1 MSRTGT
7 LCDRTT
13 STVGIILLCD
23 RVNDRQITMLI
34 QLFSSFRNTQVL
46 RHRNKCTKVYIYHR
60 IKAIALFPIAVKLPK
75 ESTSSLSAKEK
86 VVKAVLMT
94 AAGNP
99 EVLQVQEIPNP
110 GIPPGETELLVRL
123 MAAGVNPIDTK
134 LRKRGTFYPDNMPAI
149 LGCDGAGVVEA
160 VGAAVQRFRV
170 GDEVYFCNG
179 GLGAHQGNYAEFT
192 VVDERFVARKPAS
205 VSFAEAAAAPLV
217 LITAWEAL
225 YERGRLEP
233 GEKVLI
239 HAGAGGVGH
248 VAIQLAKLKGADV
261 CTTVSSQEKA
271 NFVKQLGADE
281 VIFYKQTDFVQA
293 ALDWTGGEGVDLA
306 FDTVGGETFHKT
318 FPAVRVYGDI
328 VTILEPDANTV
339 WKTARNRNL
348 RIGLELMLTPMVQK
362 MVSAQQHHAEI
373 LEQSA
378 TWIDEGKLKIHVSQ
392 KFSLAEA
399 AKAHQ
404 LLETGSVT
412 GKIVL
417 LINDE

>member
-1 MSRTGT
+1 M
-7 LCDRTT
+7 
-13 STVGIILLCD
+13 
-23 RVNDRQITMLI
+23 
-34 QLFSSFRNTQVL
+34 
-46 RHRNKCTKVYIYHR
+46 
-60 IKAIALFPIAVKLPK
+60 
-75 ESTSSLSAKEK
+75 
-86 VVKAVLMT
+86 KAVLMT
-94 AAGNP
+94 APGNP
-99 EVLQVQEIPNP
+99 EVLQMQSLPKP
-110 GIPPGETELLVRL
+110 AIPPKETELLVRL
-123 MAAGVNPIDTK
+123 VAAGVNPIDTK

-179 GLGAHQGNYAEFT
+179 GLGAHQGNYAEYT
-192 VVDERFVARKPAS
+192 VLDERFVARKPVSA
-205 VSFAEAAAAPLV
+205 SFAEAAAAPLV

-225 YERGRLEP
+225 YERGRLQP

-271 NFVKQLGADE
+271 DFVKQLGADE

-293 ALDWTGGEGVDLA
+293 ALNWTNGEGVDLA

-339 WKTARNRNL
+339 WKSARNRNL
-348 RIGLELMLTPMVQK
+348 RIGFELMLTPMLQGIVDAQK
-362 MVSAQQHHAEI
+362 HHADI
-373 LEQSA
+373 LEQCAS
-378 TWIDEGKLKIHVSQ
+378 WIDEGKLKIHVSETFPLE
-392 KFSLAEA
+392 KADL
-399 AKAHQ
+399 AHQ

-417 LINDE
+417 LISDES